1 MNYKSIFTS
10 LTLITVCGIA
20 LLVTILFWPR
30 STGFDN
36 KGKLDRRQ
44 FPQIEESHQS
54 WKLPPGAQVNIL
66 NVAGNVLIETGETDT
81 AELYVERASKQ
92 KATLAAMKL
101 MVDYQAATAK
111 APAILGL
118 YNNEWLYQKI
128 RPNFILRRLGVGQ
141 TPPFRERVVLKLPR
155 QINLTLSDI
164 YGDVT
169 IGEVDGEVRVTLT
182 QGRVE
187 IARAAELRRLVGIKG
202 SVEATLTKLNTDLQV
217 GSIGGPVK
225 LHFLQEPNARIKGDW
240 VLGAIRAKLPG
251 FRQTDNRF
259 FRFQGQTGQ
268 GDKLILFRNILGSVT
283 LDYISQPQLAKTPVS
298 R

>member
-30 STGFDN
+30 STGFDSE
-36 KGKLDRRQ
+36 GRLDRRQ
-44 FPQIEESHQS
+44 FPQVEESRQS
-54 WKLPPGAQVNIL
+54 WKLPAGAQVNIL
-66 NVAGNVLIETGETDT
+66 NVAGNVLIETSETDT
-81 AELYVERASKQ
+81 AELYVERAAKQ
-92 KATLAAMKL
+92 KATLATMKL
-101 MVDYQAATAK
+101 MVDYQAATPK

-155 QINLTLSDI
+155 QINLTVSDI
-164 YGDVT
+164 SGDVT
-169 IGEVDGEVRVTLT
+169 IGEVNGEVRILGT

-187 IARAAELRRLVGIKG
+187 IVRATRVRHLAGIRG
-202 SVEATLTKLNTDLQV
+202 SVEVTLATLSHDLQV
-217 GSIGGPVK
+217 NSIGGPVK

-240 VLGAIRAKLPG
+240 VWGTLRAKLPG
-251 FRQTDNRF
+251 FRQTDKRF

-268 GDKLILFRNILGSVT
+268 GEKLILFSNILGSVT
-283 LDYISQPQLAKTPVS
+283 LDHVSQPQLAKTPVS